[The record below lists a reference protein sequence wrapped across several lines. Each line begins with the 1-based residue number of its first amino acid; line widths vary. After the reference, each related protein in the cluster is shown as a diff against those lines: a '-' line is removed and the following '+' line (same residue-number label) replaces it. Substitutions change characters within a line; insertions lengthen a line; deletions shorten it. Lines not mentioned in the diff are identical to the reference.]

1 MLQESNL
8 GAQMQVAHEMA
19 HFFIKSRLGKDYGK
33 ITNELKAFRKD
44 LLNTVQ
50 YKDLKAGKYTIA
62 EGNKDGIFTQNEV
75 DIITV
80 ILEQLS
86 NPSSTPQNIEE
97 IVAYGFGNMAF
108 AKFLNFVPAT
118 EGFTPTERAGKP
130 TFFTKLK
137 NIMLKLIGQFI
148 DGPTK
153 LDELNE
159 LLDLALEGNIDM
171 VRSGNKTKRSVKPL
185 PETVEKTEGDGTPPV
200 VKTTPTEVT
209 VQEEETI
216 IINETTVTEI
226 GEQADRADLEEDD
239 EDFDI
244 PDSIMNESVLPA
256 ISKEIKKRAEI
267 QVKPLTIT
275 STGVVN
281 ANTVVSELVDSEITD
296 EEVDELIKF
305 CS

>member
-1 MLQESNL
+1 
-8 GAQMQVAHEMA
+8 
-19 HFFIKSRLGKDYGK
+19 
-33 ITNELKAFRKD
+33 
-44 LLNTVQ
+44 
-50 YKDLKAGKYTIA
+50 
-62 EGNKDGIFTQNEV
+62 
-75 DIITV
+75 
-80 ILEQLS
+80 
-86 NPSSTPQNIEE
+86 
-97 IVAYGFGNMAF
+97 MAF

-171 VRSGNKTKRSVKPL
+171 VRSGNKTTRSVKPV
-185 PETVEKTEGDGTPPV
+185 PKTFEKTEGDGTPPV
-200 VKTTPTEVT
+200 VETTPAEVT
-209 VQEEETI
+209 VKEEETI